1 MSTILVVEDTQDN
14 FDLIVDAFEDV
25 YELEHAQTGEE
36 GVVKAK
42 TLKPDLILLDISLPE
57 LDGWKV
63 ARRLRGDPE
72 VADIPVI
79 AITAHAMNGDLDK
92 CLEAG
97 CDDYLAKPINI
108 RDLMELVAEFLVT
121 VDPVES

>member
-1 MSTILVVEDTQDN
+1 VSTILVVEDTQDN
-14 FDLIVDAFEDV
+14 FDLIVDVFEDM

-36 GVVKAK
+36 GMAKAK

-57 LDGWKV
+57 LDGWEV
-63 ARRLRGDPE
+63 VRRLRGDPE

-108 RDLMELVAEFLVT
+108 RDLMELVAEFLAT